1 MIMKTKKIFTMLS
14 LMVGLFLSGFALSAC
29 GGDDDDNNNSSPN
42 PIVGTWYVEKE
53 TSKGE
58 LKYTEMTF
66 EKDMTF
72 TWREYLKDS
81 NGDLTLNNS
90 DSGTYYTAEGV
101 LYTTWKK
108 YSSKPRNYTISGNKM
123 TTDEAG
129 GTTWTRK

>member
-1 MIMKTKKIFTMLS
+1 MKKYFYLMGLMI
-14 LMVGLFLSGFALSAC
+14 GLVVSGLALSAC
-29 GGDDDDNNNSSPN
+29 GSDDDGNDKGTSSN
-42 PIVGTWYVEKE
+42 PIVGTWWVEKE

-72 TWREYLKDS
+72 TWREYLKDN
-81 NGDLTLNNS
+81 NGNLTLNES
-90 DSGTYYTAEGV
+90 DSGTYYTDNGV

-108 YSSKPRNYTISGNKM
+108 FSSKPRNYSISGNKM

-129 GTTWTRK
+129 GTIWTRKQ